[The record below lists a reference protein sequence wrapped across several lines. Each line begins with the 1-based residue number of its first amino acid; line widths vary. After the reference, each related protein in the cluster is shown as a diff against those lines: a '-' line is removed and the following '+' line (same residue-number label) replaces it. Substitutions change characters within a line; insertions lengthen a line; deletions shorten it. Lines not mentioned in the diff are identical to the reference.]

1 MGGRNANTDNRQ
13 DDARD
18 RKGAQGQKTPGQ
30 TGSKP
35 PGDTGKKSRPH

>member
-18 RKGAQGQKTPGQ
+18 RQGNQGQKTPAQ
-30 TGSKP
+30 
-35 PGDTGKKSRPH
+35 TGKKPDNRSGKKN